1 MSSGIYKKIDLWR
14 NLMYN
19 GLNIERRFPYD
30 IRADNKG
37 IQRDK
42 QHEYG

>member
-1 MSSGIYKKIDLWR
+1 MSSGIYKKIDLQE

-19 GLNIERRFPYD
+19 GLNIERRFSYD

-37 IQRDK
+37 I
-42 QHEYG
+42 

>member
-1 MSSGIYKKIDLWR
+1 
-14 NLMYN
+14 MYN

-37 IQRDK
+37 IQRGK